1 MIKTVIGIWRKLQ
14 NDIKMDDT
22 DICYMDMM
30 QVCAS
35 CYSSISEF
43 LMAVT
48 NSQCSEQRILYLL
61 GCILIFLSREF
72 YCGNKSFYHK
82 AQIPSVKNRVLM
94 FWMDFQFQFQF
105 IYFKYRLNFF
115 YFSSIILSSIFA
127 LLSNLHQEVN
137 TILIYEFFN
146 DSI

>member
-48 NSQCSEQRILYLL
+48 NSQCSEQRVLYLL

-94 FWMDFQFQFQF
+94 FWMDF
-105 IYFKYRLNFF
+105 KYRLIFF
-115 YFSSIILSSIFA
+115 YFSLIILSSIFA

-146 DSI
+146 DAI